1 MIKNTARLFSILSEP
16 ARLEILRLLCRKDGC
31 VSAIQL
37 ETGRNQPNIS
47 QHLRVLKDAGLV
59 SSRREGK
66 KICYFLANSGVKGLL
81 SAAEKIGGGK

>member
-1 MIKNTARLFSILSEP
+1 MKNTARLFSVLSEP
-16 ARLEILRLLCRKDGC
+16 ARLEILRLLGRKEGC

-59 SSRREGK
+59 SLRRDGK
-66 KICYFLANSGVKGLL
+66 KICYFLADKNVKGLL
-81 SAAEKIGGGK
+81 SAAEKVGVRI